1 MQKSLDRLL
10 ADMAA
15 GVEGNH
21 FILADAKDADMAF
34 GMAAPGLA
42 VEGCHP
48 SLASFRDHIRAIV
61 KQGLVDIVIMSASTN
76 EQLALTER
84 IFDGTSVTPA
94 ARANDTTD
102 IWSVRHSG
110 YGSVPAKPFRSAT
123 LEHIQCGRRDCTA
136 EERATG
142 TNLGLF
148 SVTFNND
155 VNHDIAMLQAFRD
168 FRLEAEAK
176 GFRYFLEVFAPN
188 AEDAVP
194 TDGVGDF
201 LNDHIARMLGGVT
214 NAGRP
219 LFLKI
224 PYCGARELEE
234 LVAYDPDLVVGILG
248 GASGTTLDA
257 FTLLAQAQRH
267 GARAALFGRKIN
279 HAEDQLAFITLLR
292 RIVDQDIE
300 ADEAVRVYHA
310 GLEEKGIVPR
320 RSLEEDM
327 ILTEPAL
334 RDDSST

>member
-1 MQKSLDRLL
+1 MEKSLDRLL

-15 GVEGNH
+15 EVEGNH

-34 GMAAPGLA
+34 GLAAPGLA
-42 VEGCHP
+42 VEGRHP
-48 SLASFRDHIRAIV
+48 SLASFQDHIRAIV

-84 IFDGTSVTPA
+84 IFDGTTVTPA

-102 IWSVRHSG
+102 IWSARHGVYNSE
-110 YGSVPAKPFRSAT
+110 AARPFRTAT
-123 LEHIQCGRRDCTA
+123 LDHIQCGKLECTA
-136 EERATG
+136 EERAAG
-142 TNLGLF
+142 TDLGLF
-148 SVTFNND
+148 SVTLNND
-155 VNHDIAMLQAFRD
+155 VDHDVAMLQSFRD

-188 AEDAVP
+188 AAGVVP
-194 TDGVGDF
+194 DDGVGDF

-224 PYCGARELEE
+224 PYCGARALED
-234 LVAYDPDLVVGILG
+234 LVSYDPDLVVGILG

-267 GARAALFGRKIN
+267 GGRAALFGRKIN
-279 HAEDQLAFITLLR
+279 NAEDQLAFIALLR

-300 ADEAVRVYHA
+300 AEEAVRAYHA
-310 GLEEKGIVPR
+310 GLEEKGIAPR
-320 RSLEEDM
+320 RTLEDDL

-334 RDDSST
+334 LND